1 MSALRVIHVLTA
13 CAGACLLLVIT
24 AQAVAAIDPGLDLR
38 VDKWSSDSGHAY
50 VGVRASGS
58 WAPPAETRTAVQTE
72 FFSEWQTMGNP
83 SAFCHDWWVF
93 VHRTSDGSVVNFDS
107 PVSLVTC
114 GPEPVIGM
122 TPSGFGDLSLYL
134 AVSVDPVTAPAGS
147 DRTVTAELTAGWR
160 NWVDDAISAY
170 VVPGSV
176 RVTRWTIDFGDG
188 TVRTFPADR
197 SVPDGITTT
206 HAYGVGEFAVVATAH
221 VTGEAYGAFFTPD
234 GTPLERTAAF
244 ELDISNSASGVA
256 ALPIEYVPPVVTVGA
271 SPSGTLPDGTVVAP
285 DASGHTALWWPRGLG
300 CALYV
305 RPIVEREGFMRS
317 GGIKIG
323 GAKTQLLS
331 YRYEVGVNDA
341 TDASGSGSYA
351 AGVPLRIQWN
361 TPLPGEGTYPVRLV
375 LELQTTYD
383 DGTVRTSEVTGSVS
397 VTVVYS
403 AITH

>member
-1 MSALRVIHVLTA
+1 MSLVRLLIGLGLALVAL
-13 CAGACLLLVIT
+13 LLLVPSVL
-24 AQAVAAIDPGLDLR
+24 AYDPG
-38 VDKWSSDSGHAY
+38 VTVSVEKWTSDNGHAY
-50 VGVRASGS
+50 VGVKATGN
-58 WAPPAETRTAVQTE
+58 WAPPADAGTRVRTE
-72 FFSEWQTMGNP
+72 FFSEWQNMGNP
-83 SAFCHDWWVF
+83 SAFCHDWWVL
-93 VHRTSDGSVVNFDS
+93 VHRTSDGSVVNPGS
-107 PVSLVTC
+107 PASLVTC
-114 GPEPVIGM
+114 GPEPVIGV

-134 AVSVDPVTAPAGS
+134 AVSVDPVTAAAGS
-147 DRTVTAELTAGWR
+147 DRSVTAELTAGWR

-234 GTPLERTAAF
+234 GTPLERTAPF

-271 SPSGTLPDGTVVAP
+271 SPSGTLPNGTLVAP
-285 DASGHTALWWPRGLG
+285 DASGHTALWWPRGLR

-317 GGIKIG
+317 GAIKIG
-323 GAKTQLLS
+323 GATTRLLS

-341 TDASGSGSYA
+341 ADASGSGSYA
-351 AGVPLRIQWN
+351 ADVPIRIQWN
-361 TPLPGEGTYPVRLV
+361 TPLPGDGTYPVRLV

-403 AITH
+403 AVTH

>member
-1 MSALRVIHVLTA
+1 MSLVRLLIGLGLALVAL
-13 CAGACLLLVIT
+13 LLLVPSVL
-24 AQAVAAIDPGLDLR
+24 AYDPG
-38 VDKWSSDSGHAY
+38 VTVSVEKWTSDNGHAY
-50 VGVRASGS
+50 VGVKATGN
-58 WAPPAETRTAVQTE
+58 WAPPADAGTRVRTE
-72 FFSEWQTMGNP
+72 FFSEWQNMGNP
-83 SAFCHDWWVF
+83 SAFCHDWWVL
-93 VHRTSDGSVVNFDS
+93 VHRTSDGSVVNPGS
-107 PVSLVTC
+107 PASLVTC

-122 TPSGFGDLSLYL
+122 TASGFGDLSLYL

-176 RVTRWTIDFGDG
+176 RVTHWTIDFGDG

-197 SVPDGITTT
+197 AVPDGITTT

-234 GTPLERTAAF
+234 GMPLERTAPF

-331 YRYEVGVNDA
+331 YRYEAGVNDA
-341 TDASGSGSYA
+341 TDASGNGSYA

>member
-256 ALPIEYVPPVVTVGA
+256 ALPIEDGQVELGRGVLGPQTARSSLPTRAATRRCGGPGVSAAPCTSAQSWSERA
-271 SPSGTLPDGTVVAP
+271 SCDLAESRSAAPRRSFSATAMKSG
-285 DASGHTALWWPRGLG
+285 
-300 CALYV
+300 
-305 RPIVEREGFMRS
+305 
-317 GGIKIG
+317 
-323 GAKTQLLS
+323 
-331 YRYEVGVNDA
+331 
-341 TDASGSGSYA
+341 
-351 AGVPLRIQWN
+351 
-361 TPLPGEGTYPVRLV
+361 
-375 LELQTTYD
+375 
-383 DGTVRTSEVTGSVS
+383 
-397 VTVVYS
+397 
-403 AITH
+403 